1 MNHSTRKVAVVAI
14 GGNSLIKDSKHQS
27 VEDQYQAAKET
38 TYHIADMIEQ
48 GWDVAIGHGNGPQV
62 GFILRRSEIAAKA
75 EGMHEV
81 PLDVCG
87 ADSQGAIGYA
97 LQQTLQ
103 NELFKR
109 GIKKPVAT
117 VITQVLVD
125 KNDKAFQNPSK
136 PIGGFMDETDA
147 KRREKELSWSVVED
161 AGRGWRRV
169 VASPLPK
176 EVVELDSVK
185 ALIDAGSVV
194 ITVGGGGIPVIDKGQ
209 GEYVGTAA
217 VIDKD
222 YASSLLAR
230 LINADLLLISTAV
243 EKVALNFG
251 KPEQKWIDR
260 MTLAE
265 AKQYL
270 VEGTHFAKGSM
281 APKIQAIIWFLE
293 AGGKQALI
301 TNPENIGRALKGETG
316 TWIVP

>member
-1 MNHSTRKVAVVAI
+1 MSERKVAVVAI
-14 GGNSLIKDSKHQS
+14 GGNSLIKDKTHQT
-27 VEDQYQAAKET
+27 VEDQYQASKET
-38 TYHIADMIEQ
+38 TYYIAGMIEA

-62 GFILRRSEIAAKA
+62 GFILRRSEIAHKV

-103 NELFKR
+103 NELFQR
-109 GIKKPVAT
+109 GIKKNVAT
-117 VITQVLVD
+117 IITQMLVD
-125 KNDKAFQNPSK
+125 RGDPAFQNPTK
-136 PIGGFMDETDA
+136 PIGGFMDETEA
-147 KRREKELSWSVVED
+147 KRRQREMSWSVVED

-176 EVVELDSVK
+176 EIVELDTVK
-185 ALIDAGSVV
+185 TLLGVGIVV
-194 ITVGGGGIPVIDKGQ
+194 ITVGGGGIPVIDPGD
-209 GEYVGTAA
+209 GNYTGVAA

-222 YASSLLAR
+222 YASSLLAQA
-230 LINADLLLISTAV
+230 INADLFLISTAV

-251 KPEQKWIDR
+251 KPDEKWIDR

-270 VEGTHFAKGSM
+270 AEGTHFAKGSM

-293 AGGKQALI
+293 NGGKAALI
-301 TNPENIGRALKGETG
+301 TNPENIDRALKGETG
-316 TWIVP
+316 TWIVNE

>member
-1 MNHSTRKVAVVAI
+1 MSEKTRKVAVVAI
-14 GGNSLIKDSKHQS
+14 GGNSLIKDEKHRS

-38 TYHIADMIEQ
+38 TYHIADMIEA

-62 GFILRRSEIAAKA
+62 GFILRRSEIAAKV
-75 EGMHEV
+75 EGMHEI

-109 GIKKPVAT
+109 GIKKAVAT
-117 VITQVLVD
+117 VVTQVLVD

-136 PIGGFMDETDA
+136 PIGGFMDETEA
-147 KRREKELSWSVVED
+147 KRRQKDLGWSVVED

-176 EVVELDSVK
+176 EVVELESVETLIK
-185 ALIDAGSVV
+185 AGTVV
-194 ITVGGGGIPVIDKGQ
+194 VTVGGGGIPVIDKGD
-209 GEYVGTAA
+209 GEYAGTAA

-222 YASSLLAR
+222 FASSLLAR
-230 LINADLLLISTAV
+230 LIKADLLLISTAV

-270 VEGTHFAKGSM
+270 AEGTHFAKGSM

-293 AGGKQALI
+293 AGGRQALI

>member
-1 MNHSTRKVAVVAI
+1 MSKKIAVVAI
-14 GGNSLIKDSKHQS
+14 GGNSLIKDKNHQT

-38 TYHIADMIEQ
+38 TYHIADMIEA

-62 GFILRRSEIAAKA
+62 GFILRRSEIAAKV

-87 ADSQGAIGYA
+87 ADSQGAIGYS

-103 NELFKR
+103 NELHRR
-109 GIKKPVAT
+109 GIKKAVAT
-117 VITQVLVD
+117 VVTQVAVD
-125 KNDKAFQNPSK
+125 RNDKAFTNPSK
-136 PIGGFMDETDA
+136 PIGGFMDEAEA
-147 KRREKELSWSVVED
+147 KHREKDLGWNIVED

-169 VASPLPK
+169 VASPIPVK
-176 EVVELDSVK
+176 VVELDAVE
-185 ALIDAGSVV
+185 ALIEAGVIVV
-194 ITVGGGGIPVIDKGQ
+194 TVGGGGIPVVENEDGSYE
-209 GEYVGTAA
+209 GVAA

-222 YASSLLAR
+222 FASSLLAR
-230 LINADLLLISTAV
+230 LVKADLFLISTAV
-243 EKVALNFG
+243 EKVAISFG
-251 KPEQKWIDR
+251 KPDQKWLDK

-270 VEGTHFAKGSM
+270 AEGTHFAKGSM
-281 APKIQAIIWFLE
+281 APKIQAIIWYLE
-293 AGGKQALI
+293 NGGKQALI

>member
-1 MNHSTRKVAVVAI
+1 MTERKVAVVAI
-14 GGNSLIKDSKHQS
+14 GGNSLIKDKHHQT

-38 TYHIADMIEQ
+38 TEHIADMIEA

-62 GFILRRSEIAAKA
+62 GFILRRSEIAHKV
-75 EGMHEV
+75 EGMHEI

-103 NELFKR
+103 NELYRR
-109 GIKKPVAT
+109 GIKKNVAT

-125 KNDKAFQNPSK
+125 KEDPAFKNPTK
-136 PIGGFMDETDA
+136 PIGGFMDEA
-147 KRREKELSWSVVED
+147 EAVQRRNDMDWTVVED

-169 VASPLPK
+169 VASPLPV
-176 EVVELDSVK
+176 EVVELESVQS
-185 ALIDAGSVV
+185 LINVGVVV
-194 ITVGGGGIPVIDKGQ
+194 ITVGGGGIPVIDKGEGQ
-209 GEYVGTAA
+209 YVGTAA

-222 YASSLLAR
+222 YASSLLAQ
-230 LINADLLLISTAV
+230 LIHADLLLISTAV
-243 EKVALNFG
+243 EKVALDFG
-251 KPEQKWIDR
+251 KPEQRWIDK

-265 AKQYL
+265 AKGYQA
-270 VEGTHFAKGSM
+270 EGTHFAKGSM

-293 AGGKQALI
+293 NGGKQAII
-301 TNPENIGRALKGETG
+301 TNPENIGKALKGETG